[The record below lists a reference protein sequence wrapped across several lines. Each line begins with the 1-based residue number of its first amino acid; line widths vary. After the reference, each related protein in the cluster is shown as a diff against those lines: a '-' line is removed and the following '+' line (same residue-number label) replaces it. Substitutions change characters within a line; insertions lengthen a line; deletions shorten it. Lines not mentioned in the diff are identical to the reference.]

1 MNVELPLRVTELLAS
16 RLCHDLISPVSAV
29 NNGVELVEEL
39 GPDGL
44 NDALDLIGQS
54 AKSASRKL
62 MFLRL
67 AYGAA
72 GSEAGLGWRDLRDAA
87 NAFFEGGKVALQWA
101 DCAYSFKTG
110 EPKLVLN
117 MALAAQ
123 ECLPHG
129 GTLSIAGSDDGALRV
144 SAAGAVMFKPEIAE
158 ALAGRTA
165 AESLG
170 PRNIHAYLTACF
182 TRAAGRTLK
191 VEQPSAELLH
201 MSA

>member
-1 MNVELPLRVTELLAS
+1 MSIELPLRVTELLAS
-16 RLCHDLISPVSAV
+16 RICHDLISPVAAI

-54 AKSASRKL
+54 GKSAARKL

-72 GSEAGLGWRDLRDAA
+72 GSEAGLSWRDLREATES
-87 NAFFEGGKVALQWA
+87 FFEGGKAAVKWEETATA
-101 DCAYSFKTG
+101 FKTG

-117 MALAAQ
+117 MALAVV

-129 GTLSIAGSDDGALRV
+129 GTVSIAGDDAGVLRV
-144 SAAGAVMFKPEIAE
+144 SGKGNVLLKPEIE
-158 ALAGRTA
+158 DALAGKCTVD
-165 AESLG
+165 SLG
-170 PRNIHAYLTACF
+170 PRNIHAFLTHQFA
-182 TRAAGRTLK
+182 RAAGRSLTLQNGGDTI
-191 VEQPSAELLH
+191 VLSA
-201 MSA
+201 